1 MHILVVEDETK
12 VASFIKRGLEAASY
26 SVDVEH
32 DGAAGLKRLLEHDYD
47 LIILDVMLPRLDGL
61 SLMKEIRQRQ
71 INVPVLLLTARVTV
85 ADKVIGLDL
94 GADDYLTKPFV
105 FEELL
110 ARVRALLRRGAS
122 APVALAAADLRLDP
136 ATREVTRGGKRI
148 DLTPKEYALL
158 EFMLRRHDQVLSRAI
173 IAQHVWG
180 VNYDT
185 FTNVIDVYVNYLRN
199 KIDSGYQVKLIHS
212 VRGVGYVL
220 KADSS
225 I

>member
-26 SVDVEH
+26 SVNVEH

-199 KIDSGYQVKLIHS
+199 KIDNGYQVKLIHS

-225 I
+225 V